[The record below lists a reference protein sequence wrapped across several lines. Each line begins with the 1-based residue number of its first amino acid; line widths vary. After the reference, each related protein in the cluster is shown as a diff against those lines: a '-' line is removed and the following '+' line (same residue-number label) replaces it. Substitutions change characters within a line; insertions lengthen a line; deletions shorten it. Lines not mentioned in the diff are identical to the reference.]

1 MHAISHQI
9 GRFDMI
15 TKQTNKISY
24 GITLNILS
32 TRIAVISVMPALFL
46 ALSSMH
52 IMVPP
57 SDYAGTAFAQVQ
69 NNNSNIT
76 AASPSPV
83 TNITTT
89 QELNSTQVDF
99 VSNMEQIR
107 GHLNAAVM
115 NKEAGNNTLAKAHT
129 LHPIAEIY
137 SSIEPQISNTNA
149 TLNETLATNLNQFSK
164 MVNTSSVDDF
174 DTQSQ
179 KINGLLNQ
187 TVQQVIPNEIANNNT
202 FKLGVVSDL
211 LSIAGVEYG
220 EAVENGTITEIVEY
234 QDGQAFVSRAQ
245 DVFGQ
250 ASPLVPQEM
259 NNEVQ
264 ETNRFFSSLNNAIQ
278 NKSNPE
284 VADRSIGAIIHEL
297 SEITGISEAGLG
309 GQGAN
314 TESGEIISKIRSLLN
329 QTVEAYN
336 QQNYAEAEA
345 LATTA
350 YLDNFEFIEAP
361 LAEKDPELMENT
373 EVMLREQ
380 LRQFIQNKVPVEE
393 IQQHIDKIN
402 GNLDKAEG
410 LLAGAA
416 P

>member
-1 MHAISHQI
+1 
-9 GRFDMI
+9 MI

-46 ALSSMH
+46 VLSSMH

-76 AASPSPV
+76 AVSPSPV

-164 MVNTSSVDDF
+164 MVNTSSVDEF

-264 ETNRFFSSLNNAIQ
+264 ETNQFFSSLNNAIQ

-329 QTVEAYN
+329 QTVEVYN

-361 LAEKDPELMENT
+361 LAEKDPELMGNT

-380 LRQFIQNKVPVEE
+380 LRQFIQNRVSVEE

-402 GNLDKAEG
+402 SNLDKAEG